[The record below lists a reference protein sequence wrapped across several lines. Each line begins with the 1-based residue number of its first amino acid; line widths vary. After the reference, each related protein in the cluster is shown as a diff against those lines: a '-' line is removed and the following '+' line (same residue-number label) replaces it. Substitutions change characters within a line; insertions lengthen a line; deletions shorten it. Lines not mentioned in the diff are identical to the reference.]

1 MSNVGRRLGFA
12 VLLTAAAAAA
22 FPLAAL
28 ADPSPSPSLDTIL
41 APAPAAY
48 TAPVNTHTSGNFTAA
63 DYATTW
69 GSDAAGRAQSELE
82 KDGFVAGFG
91 VAKADTAS
99 GRFMIEYA
107 MAFTGQSGALRFM
120 GSDQVENQSDSHY
133 VHADTAAGIGSYYFG
148 VHEAQASPVIVL
160 DAFEFVKGNDL
171 FGVGFASSHDDVL
184 ALATAQAAKQFD
196 AAPAATIPPGDW
208 PENQAP
214 PNSGGVFTDLG
225 PGVVIGAAVIVLLF
239 GAAVFVW
246 MRRNELKPV
255 VPPPPTQELT
265 ADGKFWWNGTY
276 WIATSEM
283 APPWAQRSPDGAFWW
298 DGHAWQPVPRP
309 VSPAMR

>member
-1 MSNVGRRLGFA
+1 MGRRLGFA
-12 VLLTAAAAAA
+12 ALLTAAVAAA
-22 FPLAAL
+22 FPLSAL
-28 ADPSPSPSLDTIL
+28 ADPSPSPSLDSVL
-41 APAPAAY
+41 APLP
-48 TAPVNTHTSGNFTAA
+48 TAFATTVNSHTQGNFTAA

-69 GSDAAGRAQSELE
+69 GTNSAQAESELS
-82 KDGFVAGFG
+82 KDGFVAGYG
-91 VAKADTAS
+91 LQKADATS
-99 GRFMIEYA
+99 GRIAIEYV
-107 MAFTGQSGALRFM
+107 MAFTGQSGALRFI
-120 GSDQVENQSDSHY
+120 GTVNVEEMADTAY
-133 VHADTAAGIGSYYFG
+133 VHADTATGLGSYYYG
-148 VHEAQASPVIVL
+148 YHLVSTSPALVL
-160 DAFEFVKGNDL
+160 DAFEFVKGNDM
-171 FGVGFASSHDDVL
+171 FEIAFASSRDDVL
-184 ALATAQAAKQFD
+184 ALTVAQAQKQFD
-196 AAPAATIPPGDW
+196 AAPAATIPLGDW

-214 PNSGGVFTDLG
+214 PSSTGVFADLG

-255 VPPPPTQELT
+255 VPPPPKQELT